1 MDTPVIYKASNI
13 TKTSF
18 VANWQAVTEADK
30 YYLDVSENANFSTF
44 LSVYN
49 AKKLTNNYEE
59 ITGLSDLS
67 HYFFRVKAEDN
78 PDTGTAESGT
88 LSSLTDTDKVWT
100 ADQFVGMLVRI
111 TAGTGA
117 GQLKEITA
125 NTADT
130 LTAAFDT
137 APDATSVYEI
147 ADISGYSFVME
158 VVTGFHVAGMS
169 IEFGNLVADL
179 FNVQGITI
187 EVSTDFNFQ
196 ATIRENTGAKVN
208 SAKCL
213 IIQDGWTD
221 KGTWNPNTDPDPSTP
236 NEGDFYT
243 ISATGENGI
252 TGETEEFNTTD
263 LLVYLD
269 ATWQIKYRRL
279 IYSDASG
286 VANLNV
292 DYLVDN
298 LFVVSK
304 SGYET
309 ERQTINYV
317 AGYHQYDI
325 KLFPVKSVIH
335 HQSGHAVNLKPE
347 ERENK
352 FYE

>member
-1 MDTPVIYKASNI
+1 MDTPVIYKASSI
-13 TKTSF
+13 TKNSF
-18 VANWQAVTEADK
+18 VANWQAVTGADK
-30 YYLDVSENANFSTF
+30 YYLDVSEKADFNTF
-44 LSVYN
+44 LSGYN
-49 AKKLTNNYEE
+49 AKELANNYEE

-67 HYFFRVKAEDN
+67 HYYYRVKASNSD
-78 PDTGTAESGT
+78 
-88 LSSLTDTDKVWT
+88 DTDVS
-100 ADQFVGMLVRI
+100 D
-111 TAGTGA
+111 
-117 GQLKEITA
+117 
-125 NTADT
+125 
-130 LTAAFDT
+130 
-137 APDATSVYEI
+137 
-147 ADISGYSFVME
+147 YSFVME

-196 ATIRENTGAKVN
+196 AIIRDNSGSKVN

-213 IIQDGWTD
+213 IIRDGWKD
-221 KGTWNPNTDPDPSTP
+221 KGTWNPLTDPDPSTP
-236 NEGDFYT
+236 SEGDFYT
-243 ISATGENGI
+243 IAATGDNDI

-269 ATWQIKYRRL
+269 ATWQIKKHRL
-279 IYSDASG
+279 IYSDSSG
-286 VANLNV
+286 VANMNI

-309 ERQTINYV
+309 ERQILNYV

-335 HQSGHAVNLKPE
+335 HSSGHAINIRPE

-352 FYE
+352 FLNDQTIPK